1 MTAYRGRWQGAL
13 SALARAFMLVL
24 AVALAAG
31 ATPAHAE
38 NKAQIVVTREDGFAR
53 LVLNF
58 PGRLDLPSYRTKAEN
73 GVFAVEFDE
82 PIELQLPEIALI
94 LPEYVSVA
102 RVDPDNKGVRFG
114 LRRPLRVNRLEAGE
128 RLYIDLLPPGWQ
140 GLPPA
145 LPPNVVAEL
154 AERAKRASIL
164 AEQERRAEEAK
175 IVKPTATVRL
185 GQNPTFLRLQF
196 DWSAD
201 TKADFAIRGERGIV
215 TFDWPVPVDVVELK
229 TQLPPQIVDVT
240 NKVVPGGTRIE
251 VAVAK
256 GIVPRFYANSQRQ
269 FVLDMDIS
277 REVGIAAAV
286 AQSEAAERA
295 SELEQALRKAEA
307 EAGAETQAR
316 AAAAAE
322 AGQPAPTK
330 IVPTV
335 STIGGTVRVTFPF
348 DQDTAAAVFRR
359 GDVVWMLFDTPLEI
373 TPPETPEDLNAI
385 SRGFEVIAAGET
397 KVVRID
403 LASERLAT
411 LGSEGRSWVLSLG
424 DVLLTP
430 TEPVALR
437 REMDEAGH
445 FRFTVDVQRPSKLH
459 EFRDP
464 VVGDMLK
471 VVTAFP
477 PARGVA
483 RNLQYVDFTLLR
495 SVHGVVVKGENDE
508 LDVSLEGGSAV
519 LQAPGG
525 LILSSLDSVRSLD
538 SANAPEYRSGYI
550 DFAPMREDDPLKFVE
565 RREELIDRAGKSEG
579 RLRDVARLELT
590 HFYLANE
597 FAEEGIGVL
606 NVLDSEIAADDL
618 KKKVRLSRGIANVL
632 AARPAEALAI
642 LNSDSFA
649 QEVDAVMWRSIARA
663 ELGDYAGARTDAI
676 AAEGVVDAYPSW
688 IRARFLLAAAR
699 AAVETGDPLLARR
712 FLDQAPL
719 AKLDP
724 EQVTAY
730 QLMQGRV
737 AEAEQQID
745 EALDIYG
752 QVIAADFRPTRAEAV
767 YRTLL
772 LLDQLGQIDLA
783 KATETL
789 SAEVLLWR
797 GNRLEADMQRL
808 LAQLYFRN
816 KDYRLGFETVK
827 QAVAYHPENQGINE
841 LLTEAQ
847 AVFGELYLDGR
858 ADELAPIDALSL
870 YYDFRQLTPPGSR
883 GDEMIRNLARRLVK
897 VDLLTQAADLLEY
910 QIKSRL
916 KGAAQAQVAADLAL
930 IRLAD
935 RDPEGALR
943 ALSDSRLADLPPQL
957 ERQRRILEARALID
971 AGRQVLA
978 VDLLTRIEG
987 RDADL
992 LRVEGYW
999 KSKNYGRAAELLEVM
1014 YSAGQ
1019 DRQPLT
1025 QSERMNV
1032 IKAAVGFVLS
1042 DDRLALS
1049 RLRSKFADQMSQ
1061 TPEWPMFDFVTGTVT
1076 VSSDEF
1082 KAVARE
1088 ISGLDSLSSFL
1099 ESYRRTYAESGDM
1112 IPGRPSA
1119 PEEA

>member
-24 AVALAAG
+24 AFAVAAG
-31 ATPAHAE
+31 ATPARAE
-38 NKAQIVVTREDGFAR
+38 DKAQILVTREDGFAR
-53 LVLNF
+53 LVLSF
-58 PGRLDLPSYRTKAEN
+58 PGRLDLPAYRTKSEN

-82 PIELQLPEIALI
+82 PIDLQLPETALI

-128 RLYIDLLPPGWQ
+128 RLYIDLLPPEWQ

-145 LPPNVVAEL
+145 LPPKVVAEL

-164 AEQERRAEEAK
+164 AEQQRRAEEAK
-175 IVKPTATVRL
+175 IVNPTATVRL

-196 DWSAD
+196 DWSAN
-201 TKADFAIRGERGIV
+201 TKADFQIRGDRGII

-229 TQLPPQIVDVT
+229 TQLPPQILDVA
-240 NKVVPGGTRIE
+240 NRVVPGGSRIE

-277 REVGIAAAV
+277 SEFGIAAAI
-286 AQSEAAERA
+286 AQSEAADRA
-295 SELEQALRKAEA
+295 SELEQALKKAQA
-307 EAGAETQAR
+307 EAGVETQAL
-316 AAAAAE
+316 AAAGDAT
-322 AGQPAPTK
+322 QPAPTK
-330 IVPTV
+330 VVPTV

-385 SRGFEVIAAGET
+385 SRGFEVVSAGET

-437 REMDEAGH
+437 RELDEMGH
-445 FRFTVDVQRPSKLH
+445 FRFTVDIQRPSKLH

-464 VVGDMLK
+464 MVGDMLK

-538 SANAPEYRSGYI
+538 SSSAPEYRSGYI
-550 DFAPMREDDPLKFVE
+550 DFAPMREDDPMKFAE
-565 RREELIDRAGKSEG
+565 RREELIDRAGKAEG

-606 NVLDSEIAADDL
+606 NVLDAEIAADDL

-649 QEVDAVMWRSIARA
+649 QEVDAVMWRSIAKA

-676 AAEGVVDAYPSW
+676 AAEGIADAYPSW

-699 AAVETGDPLLARR
+699 AAVETGDPLVARR

-719 AKLDP
+719 AKLDT

-737 AEAEQQID
+737 AEAEKQID

-752 QVIAADFRPTRAEAV
+752 QVIAADVRPTRAEAV

-783 KATETL
+783 KATQTL
-789 SAEVLLWR
+789 SAEVMLWR
-797 GNRLEADMQRL
+797 GDRLEADMQRL

-816 KDYRLGFETVK
+816 KDYRLGFETAK

-847 AVFGELYLDGR
+847 VVFGELYLDGR
-858 ADELAPIDALSL
+858 ADELMPVDALSL

-910 QIKSRL
+910 QIQSRL

-943 ALSDSRLADLPPQL
+943 ALNDSRLADLPPQL
-957 ERQRRILEARALID
+957 ERQRRLLEARALID

-992 LRVEGYW
+992 LRVDGYW

-1019 DRQPLT
+1019 NSQPLT
-1025 QSERMNV
+1025 HSDRMNV
-1032 IKAAVGFVLS
+1032 IRAAVGFVLV
-1042 DDRLALS
+1042 DDSLALS

-1061 TPEWPMFDFVTGTVT
+1061 TPEWPMFDYVTGAVS

-1082 KAVARE
+1082 TAVVRE
-1088 ISGLDSLSSFL
+1088 IAGLDSLSSFL
-1099 ESYRRTYAESGDM
+1099 ESYRQTYAETGAM
-1112 IPGRPSA
+1112 VPGKPSA
-1119 PEEA
+1119 ADEA